1 MNMHP
6 RQGVMANIFVQVRSG
21 NLIELEGRLY
31 QVTKHQHTHGHGR
44 QLGNVQVRTALH
56 GQGNF

>member
-1 MNMHP
+1 
-6 RQGVMANIFVQVRSG
+6 MANIFVQVRSG